1 MENNILSG
9 ATYFGF
15 SRMHHENRQEAWPW
29 RVMRPL
35 KQPGTQPGELIPDS
49 SYHKDLVMLSLMIV
63 LFFFT
68 KIFSQYSTEFHF
80 HSCSCKTKCLCK
92 TQNLLTNSIQAYQVF
107 LAVEFLSLCF
117 GRTDDGGVTRDGR
130 QGAQMPTP
138 PAPHREQK
146 NPCICS

>member
-1 MENNILSG
+1 MARHETFKAAWN
-9 ATYFGF
+9 AARRAY
-15 SRMHHENRQEAWPW
+15 SRQQLPQ
-29 RVMRPL
+29 RPGNAFL
-35 KQPGTQPGELIPDS
+35 NDCAL
-49 SYHKDLVMLSLMIV
+49 
-63 LFFFT
+63 FFT

-117 GRTDDGGVTRDGR
+117 GQTDDGGVTRDGR